1 MVATFSKNDS
11 HYMSLALK
19 LASQGRDGV
28 QANPMVGCVVVKEGQ
43 IIAKGYH
50 QFFGEAH
57 AEINA
62 LEQINHQADG
72 ATLYVTLEPCSHQ
85 GKTPPCTQAIINARI
100 KHVIIATLDPNPL
113 VGGQGLALL
122 ETAGIKVTVGLLEN
136 EALMLNRG
144 FIKRMQTG
152 LPFVT
157 CKIAMSL
164 DGKTAMAS
172 GESQWITG
180 EAARADVQRLRAQ
193 HQAIMTGSGTIL
205 SDNPSMTVRLDTS
218 TVSPLRVVIDSQQKI
233 KDRSLNIFSNDAPT
247 LILNPSNSK
256 TLENN
261 KLDLTAALKQLGE
274 QGINTVLLEAGP
286 NLIGAMIEE
295 NLVDEFIIYT
305 APLLMG
311 SEANSMATLAL
322 TTMADKIQLK
332 LSDLRMVGNDIRITA
347 NIKT

>member
-1 MVATFSKNDS
+1 
-11 HYMSLALK
+11 MSLALK
-19 LASQGRDGV
+19 LAGQGRDGV
-28 QANPMVGCVVVKEGQ
+28 KANPMVGCVVVKEDQ
-43 IIAKGYH
+43 IIAKSYH
-50 QFFGEAH
+50 QTFGEAH

-62 LEQINHQADG
+62 LEQINHQANG

-85 GKTPPCTQAIINARI
+85 GKTPPCAQAIINAGV
-100 KHVIIATLDPNPL
+100 KHVVIATLDPNPL
-113 VGGQGLALL
+113 VSGQGLAKLK
-122 ETAGIKVTVGLLEN
+122 AADIKVSVGLLEN
-136 EALMLNRG
+136 EALTLNRG

-180 EAARADVQRLRAQ
+180 EAARIDVQYLRAK

-218 TVSPLRVVIDSQQKI
+218 TASPLRVVIDSRQQITDKT
-233 KDRSLNIFSNDAPT
+233 LNIFSNDAPI
-247 LILNPSNSK
+247 LVLNPSNSK
-256 TLENN
+256 TLENG
-261 KLDLTAALKQLGE
+261 KLDLTDVLKQLAN

-295 NLVDEFIIYT
+295 NLINELIIYT
-305 APLLMG
+305 APVLMG
-311 SEANSMATLAL
+311 SNANSMATLVL
-322 TTMADKIQLK
+322 DTMADKIQLD
-332 LSDLRMVGNDIRITA
+332 LSDIRMVGDDIRITA
-347 NIKT
+347 NIRI

>member
-1 MVATFSKNDS
+1 MVTFSKNDS

-19 LASQGRDGV
+19 LAGQGRDGV
-28 QANPMVGCVVVKEGQ
+28 KANPMVGCVVVKDDR

-50 QFFGEAH
+50 QTFGEAH

-62 LEQINHQADG
+62 LEQINHQANG

-85 GKTPPCTQAIINARI
+85 GKTPPCAQAIINAGV
-100 KHVIIATLDPNPL
+100 KQVVIATLDPNPL
-113 VGGQGLALL
+113 VSGQGLAMLK
-122 ETAGIKVTVGLLEN
+122 EANIKVSVGLLEA
-136 EALMLNRG
+136 EALTLNRG

-180 EAARADVQRLRAQ
+180 EAARTDVQHLRAKN
-193 HQAIMTGSGTIL
+193 QAIVTGSGSVL

-218 TVSPLRVVIDSQQKI
+218 TVTPLRVVIDSQQQI
-233 KDRSLNIFSNDAPT
+233 TDQTFNIFSDDAPT
-247 LILNPSNSK
+247 LLLNPGNSK
-256 TLENN
+256 ILKNG
-261 KLDLTAALKQLGE
+261 KIDLADALKQLGK

-286 NLIGAMIEE
+286 NLIGAMIEAK
-295 NLVDEFIIYT
+295 LVDELVIYT

-311 SEANSMATLAL
+311 SNANSMATLAL
-322 TTMADKIQLK
+322 DTMENKIQLD
-332 LSDLRMVGNDIRITA
+332 LSDIRMVGNDIRITA

>member
-1 MVATFSKNDS
+1 
-11 HYMSLALK
+11 MSLALK
-19 LASQGRDGV
+19 LAGQGRDGV
-28 QANPMVGCVVVKEGQ
+28 KANPMVGCVVVKEDQ

-50 QFFGEAH
+50 QTFGKAH

-62 LEQINHQADG
+62 LEQINHQANG

-85 GKTPPCTQAIINARI
+85 GKTPPCAQAIINAGV
-100 KHVIIATLDPNPL
+100 KHVVIATLDPNPL
-113 VGGQGLALL
+113 VSGQGLAKLK
-122 ETAGIKVTVGLLEN
+122 AADIKVSVGLLEN
-136 EALMLNRG
+136 EALTLNRG

-180 EAARADVQRLRAQ
+180 EAARIDVQYLRAK

-218 TVSPLRVVIDSQQKI
+218 TASPLRVVIDSRQQITDKT
-233 KDRSLNIFSNDAPT
+233 LNIFSNDAPI
-247 LILNPSNSK
+247 LVLNPSNSK
-256 TLENN
+256 TLENG
-261 KLDLTAALKQLGE
+261 KLDLTDVLKQLAN

-295 NLVDEFIIYT
+295 NLINELIIYT
-305 APLLMG
+305 APVLMG
-311 SEANSMATLAL
+311 SNANSMATLVL
-322 TTMADKIQLK
+322 DTMADKIQLD
-332 LSDLRMVGNDIRITA
+332 LSDIRMVGDDIRITA
-347 NIKT
+347 NIRI

>member
-1 MVATFSKNDS
+1 MATFSKNDS

-19 LASQGRDGV
+19 LARQGRDGV
-28 QANPMVGCVVVKEGQ
+28 KANPMVGCVVVKDDQ

-50 QFFGEAH
+50 KTFGEAH

-62 LEQINHQADG
+62 LEQINHRANG
-72 ATLYVTLEPCSHQ
+72 TTLYVTLEPCSHQ
-85 GKTPPCTQAIINARI
+85 GKTPPCAQAIINACVQR
-100 KHVIIATLDPNPL
+100 VVIATLDPNPL
-113 VGGQGLALL
+113 VSGQGLALL
-122 ETAGIKVTVGLLEN
+122 EAANIQVNVGLLEN

-180 EAARADVQRLRAQ
+180 EAARTDVQHLRAK
-193 HQAIMTGSGTIL
+193 HQALMTGSGTIL
-205 SDNPSMTVRLDTS
+205 SDNPSMTVRLDAS
-218 TVSPLRVVIDSQQKI
+218 TVSPLRVVIDSRQQITDKT
-233 KDRSLNIFSNDAPT
+233 LNIFSDDAPT
-247 LILNPSNSK
+247 LILDPNNGK
-256 TLENN
+256 TLENG
-261 KLDLTAALKQLGE
+261 KLDLTDALKQLGD

-286 NLIGAMIEE
+286 NLIGAMVESHLI
-295 NLVDEFIIYT
+295 DEFIIYT
-305 APLLMG
+305 APILMG
-311 SEANSMATLAL
+311 SHANSMATLAL
-322 TTMADKIQLK
+322 SAMADKIQLQ
-332 LSDLRMVGNDIRITA
+332 LSDIRMVGDDIRITA

>member
-1 MVATFSKNDS
+1 MATFSKNDS

-28 QANPMVGCVVVKEGQ
+28 KANPMVGCVVVKEGQ

-50 QFFGEAH
+50 HFFGEAH

-62 LEQINHQADG
+62 LEQINQQADG

-247 LILNPSNSK
+247 LILNPSNSQ

>member
-1 MVATFSKNDS
+1 MMATFSKNDS

-28 QANPMVGCVVVKEGQ
+28 KANPMVGCVVVKEGQ

-50 QFFGEAH
+50 HFFGEAH

-62 LEQINHQADG
+62 LEQINQQADG

-233 KDRSLNIFSNDAPT
+233 
-247 LILNPSNSK
+247 
-256 TLENN
+256 
-261 KLDLTAALKQLGE
+261 
-274 QGINTVLLEAGP
+274 
-286 NLIGAMIEE
+286 
-295 NLVDEFIIYT
+295 
-305 APLLMG
+305 
-311 SEANSMATLAL
+311 
-322 TTMADKIQLK
+322 
-332 LSDLRMVGNDIRITA
+332 
-347 NIKT
+347 

>member
-1 MVATFSKNDS
+1 MMATFSKNDS

-28 QANPMVGCVVVKEGQ
+28 KANPMVGCVVVKEGQ

-50 QFFGEAH
+50 HFFGEAH

-62 LEQINHQADG
+62 LEQINQQADG

-247 LILNPSNSK
+247 LILNPSNSQ